1 MSPPKKK
8 AVEPAPAA
16 PESEPVP
23 PLIRQITDEIQARV
37 GVAPTMWSRIVK
49 DISPWVKEDGERV
62 LTGVIAFIDW
72 YNASTW
78 RLAERPLT
86 GAVFAE
92 KFSDWYASWRA
103 NNILTLPKADA
114 DFDVRGTEFF
124 DLSLPYSAEWFTDFF
139 AYSVFSALQLDVFST
154 RFVAFQF
161 RVKAKLPRFQ
171 TRHKAADFAQGF
183 VAILLSGEF
192 AWMARD
198 QNLDTILRNFNEIT
212 AAFELA
218 NAVTYT
224 EFR

>member
-1 MSPPKKK
+1 M
-8 AVEPAPAA
+8 
-16 PESEPVP
+16 
-23 PLIRQITDEIQARV
+23 
-37 GVAPTMWSRIVK
+37 
-49 DISPWVKEDGERV
+49 
-62 LTGVIAFIDW
+62 
-72 YNASTW
+72 
-78 RLAERPLT
+78 
-86 GAVFAE
+86 
-92 KFSDWYASWRA
+92 
-103 NNILTLPKADA
+103 
-114 DFDVRGTEFF
+114 
-124 DLSLPYSAEWFTDFF
+124 
-139 AYSVFSALQLDVFST
+139 QLDVFST